1 MEKPQLIIDGKR
13 ADGRAL
19 DELRPIKITA
29 HVLNGAD
36 GSALVEWGNNKVL
49 AGVYGPRECIPRH
62 DASPYRAVVR
72 CRYTMAPFCSLE
84 EHGRSGPNRRSHE
97 LSKVIRE
104 AFENVVIS
112 EAYPRT
118 QIDVYMEVLQSDGGT
133 RCAAIT
139 AAAVAL
145 ADAGIPMKD
154 LVCAVA
160 VGKIDGL
167 VAVDFSKDEDNYGE
181 SDMPIAIA
189 PRNGDVLLFQMD
201 GNLTREEF
209 SAAMEMAY
217 KASAKISELQAA
229 ALKAV
234 YDGPKKEAH
243 LVLGDKFNSQ

>member
-1 MEKPQLIIDGKR
+1 MERPSAKKFSAKQTSGVIIHRK
-13 ADGRAL
+13 
-19 DELRPIKITA
+19 
-29 HVLNGAD
+29 
-36 GSALVEWGNNKVL
+36 
-49 AGVYGPRECIPRH
+49 
-62 DASPYRAVVR
+62 DAP
-72 CRYTMAPFCSLE
+72 
-84 EHGRSGPNRRSHE
+84 
-97 LSKVIRE
+97 K
-104 AFENVVIS
+104 
-112 EAYPRT
+112 
-118 QIDVYMEVLQSDGGT
+118 
-133 RCAAIT
+133 
-139 AAAVAL
+139 AAVAL

-201 GNLTREEF
+201 GNLTREEL

>member
-1 MEKPQLIIDGKR
+1 MAKEKPQLIINGKR
-13 ADGRAL
+13 ADGRSME
-19 DELRPIKITA
+19 DLRPIKITA
-29 HVLNGAD
+29 HVLNDAQ
-36 GSALVEWGNNKVL
+36 GSALVEWGNNKIL

-104 AFENVVIS
+104 AFENVIIS

-118 QIDVYMEVLQSDGGT
+118 QIDIYMEVLQSDGGT

-160 VGKIDGL
+160 VGKIDGQ

-201 GNLTREEF
+201 GNLTREEL
-209 SAAMEMAY
+209 SNALEMAY
-217 KASAKISELQAA
+217 RACAKVSALQAA

-234 YDGPKKEAH
+234 YDGPKPQAS
-243 LVLGDKFNSQ
+243 LVLGNKQ